1 MSNYDP
7 NEPILHAQVFGQ
19 TALPP
24 RASAPESHGNG
35 GNQTAALEKVAMA
48 FLVEQRRARRW
59 RIFFRLA
66 TLAIIVLFIS
76 VGFMGKNYSNNCLK
90 ECTALV
96 QLNGT
101 IATDADASAERV
113 ISGLKD
119 AFTAKHVRGVVLEI
133 NSPGGSPVQSG
144 QIYDEIKRLREKHP
158 HIPLYVVVGEMAASG
173 GYYVAAAADKI
184 YVDKAS
190 LVGSIGVIMMN
201 FGFTEAIQK
210 LGIEQRTMTAG
221 ENKAFMDPFSPVNE
235 TQQTHVQK
243 LLDSI
248 HQQFIT
254 AVRDGRGE
262 RLNETPEMFSG
273 LIWNGNEAVALGL
286 ADGLGSVNSV
296 ARDII
301 GAEDIYD
308 FTYKPDFSERLAR
321 QLGTVFA
328 EQVATKLESGVLK
341 WK

>member
-1 MSNYDP
+1 MSHYDP
-7 NEPILHAQVFGQ
+7 NEPILSAQVFEQ
-19 TALPP
+19 SAPPP
-24 RASAPESHGNG
+24 RAATPRPPGSGDS
-35 GNQTAALEKVAMA
+35 QTAALEKVAMA
-48 FLVEQRRARRW
+48 FLAEQRRARRW

-76 VGFMGKNYSNNCLK
+76 VGFMGKKYSSNCLK

-101 IATDADASAERV
+101 IALDADASAENI
-113 ISGLKD
+113 ISGLKE

-133 NSPGGSPVQSG
+133 NSPGGSPVQAG
-144 QIYDEIKRLREKHP
+144 QIYDEIKRLRAAHP
-158 HIPLYVVVGEMAASG
+158 HIPLYAVVGEMAASG
-173 GYYVAAAADKI
+173 GYYVAAAADEI

-221 ENKAFMDPFSPVNE
+221 DNKAFMDPFSPVNE
-235 TQQTHVQK
+235 TQKEHVQK
-243 LLDSI
+243 LLDSV

-254 AVRDGRGE
+254 AVRNGRGT

-273 LIWNGNEAVALGL
+273 LIWNGNEAVTLGL

-296 ARDII
+296 ARDVI
-301 GAEDIYD
+301 GVENIYD
-308 FTYKPDFSERLAR
+308 FTYRPDFSERLAR
-321 QLGTVFA
+321 QLGAAFA
-328 EQVATKLESGVLK
+328 EQVATKLGSGVLR

>member
-1 MSNYDP
+1 MNTYDP
-7 NEPILHAQVFGQ
+7 NEPILSAQVFGQ
-19 TALPP
+19 TAPSPP
-24 RASAPESHGNG
+24 SRPSESGDSH
-35 GNQTAALEKVAMA
+35 TAALEKVAMA
-48 FLVEQRRARRW
+48 FLAEQRRARRW

-76 VGFMGKNYSNNCLK
+76 VGFMGKKYGNNCLN

-101 IATDADASAERV
+101 IALDTDASAEHI

-133 NSPGGSPVQSG
+133 NSPGGSPVQAG
-144 QIYDEIKRLREKHP
+144 QIYDEIKRLREEHP
-158 HIPLYVVVGEMAASG
+158 NIPLYAVVGEMAASG
-173 GYYVAAAADKI
+173 GYYVAAAADEI

-221 ENKAFMDPFSPVNE
+221 DNKAFMDPFSPVNE
-235 TQQTHVQK
+235 TQKAHVQK

-254 AVRDGRGE
+254 AVRNGRGE
-262 RLNETPEMFSG
+262 RLHETPEMFSG
-273 LIWNGNEAVALGL
+273 LIWNGDEAVALGL
-286 ADGLGSVNSV
+286 VDGLGSVNSV

-301 GAEDIYD
+301 GAENIYD
-308 FTYKPDFSERLAR
+308 FTYRPDFSERLAR
-321 QLGTVFA
+321 QLGAAFA
-328 EQVATKLESGVLK
+328 EQVATKLGSGVLK
-341 WK
+341 WR